1 MEGLIDLLNKKYYEG
16 FEGESELV
24 LVNEENK
31 LIIWN
36 GYFEAILDALLET
49 NLEKEGIIKEYFYHE
64 GWYDDSPWSIKDI
77 KLTIK
82 QLESFDLSK
91 VHQSDNIK
99 NVLPD
104 LVQEIIQFLENARNE
119 NVVIE
124 YD

>member
-1 MEGLIDLLNKKYYEG
+1 MIDLLNKKYYEG

-36 GYFEAILDALLET
+36 GYFEAILEALLET

-64 GWYDDSPWSIKDI
+64 GWYDDSPWAIKDLQ
-77 KLTIK
+77 LTIK
-82 QLESFDLSK
+82 QLENFDLNK

-104 LVQEIIQFLENARNE
+104 LVQEIIQFLKNARNG

>member
-1 MEGLIDLLNKKYYEG
+1 MLNRKYYEG
-16 FEGESELV
+16 FEGEPELI

-36 GYFEAILDALLET
+36 GFFEAILDALLET

-64 GWYDDSPWSIKDI
+64 GWYDDSPWVIKDVQ
-77 KLTIK
+77 LTIK
-82 QLESFDLSK
+82 QLKSFDLSK

-99 NVLPD
+99 NVLPE
-104 LVQEIIQFLENARNE
+104 LVQEIIHFLENTRNG